1 MAKGTS
7 GRESFGSF
15 GRWLWTSSSV
25 ITFPARLAQTCCR
38 CCRCS
43 CCCCSWCWCCCCD
56 CCCSCEC
63 HQIGPVVSKLSI
75 FSHFCLS
82 CMRLLQCCNG
92 FSPVFMR
99 VLSLKN
105 SIQSHL
111 MVLTHI
117 YIYIYTHQCR
127 CMRGCMPSALRSHVS
142 LSLPLPYSA
151 FGSLT
156 FFWLRLPAEKGNC
169 NYNEGVARRK
179 QLKGRHAASSGHKL
193 FVVLWLPSCLAG
205 KYMACGWCASTIYV
219 APARSSSTWA
229 HIVSN
234 TIVLSFHLLQR
245 RPSDQSERC

>member
-15 GRWLWTSSSV
+15 GRWLWSSSSV

-43 CCCCSWCWCCCCD
+43 CCCWCWCCCCD

-105 SIQSHL
+105 AIQSHL

-117 YIYIYTHQCR
+117 YIHIHTLVQMHAWKVNC
-127 CMRGCMPSALRSHVS
+127 LRLCAHTFLYLC
-142 LSLPLPYSA
+142 LSPTLPLAPLHSFG
-151 FGSLT
+151 FGSLQKRAT
-156 FFWLRLPAEKGNC
+156 ATITRAWPGENCSKDAMPPPPGTNYLLSFGCLAALPANIQPVV
-169 NYNEGVARRK
+169 GVPP
-179 QLKGRHAASSGHKL
+179 Q
-193 FVVLWLPSCLAG
+193 FMWPP
-205 KYMACGWCASTIYV
+205 
-219 APARSSSTWA
+219 PARPA
-229 HIVSN
+229 HGRI
-234 TIVLSFHLLQR
+234 LF
-245 RPSDQSERC
+245 